1 MPGVPKVLGSIAA
14 PEREREGG
22 ERRETHREK
31 AETEKH
37 RETKTQRERD
47 LQMD

>member
-1 MPGVPKVLGSIAA
+1 MPKVLGSIAA

-37 RETKTQRERD
+37 TERETCRWID
-47 LQMD
+47 VG